1 MASRFDNAT
10 KEQVRAALNIVD
22 VIGSYV
28 EVRRQ
33 GRGFVA
39 RCPFHDDRRPS
50 MQIHPERQSWKCWVC
65 DVGGDVFSFVMQR
78 EGMSFPEAMQFLSE
92 RAGIYIE
99 PPESPRFP
107 TTQASGFKPSDSSS
121 PQSSSANIAKT
132 GIGKSGNS
140 KTSEAKGIGSS
151 GSAPSSDLS
160 VPSTKSSMVPSGEFP
175 PSLSVPER
183 MVEKRQLYRAMEWV
197 VREYRSLLGGM
208 QGAGEASASRNEVA
222 QRAREY
228 LLERG
233 LTLEIVDRF
242 QLGYAPSS
250 WSWLVDKAVA
260 QGISVDALEK
270 VGVLGVSEK
279 GTRYDRFRDRLIF
292 PIYDPQSRPIALGG
306 RILPGGP
313 SDVAKYINCSE
324 TRLYHKNQTLYGLN
338 HARERITK
346 SRVALVMEGYTDVM
360 MAHQHG
366 IDNAVAC
373 CGTALTENH
382 IRLLKR
388 YCDTVVLV
396 LDGDEAGRRRTQ
408 EVLELFLVE
417 EMDLRI
423 LTLPEELDP
432 CDFLVR
438 YGGEPMRE
446 LIDKSVD
453 ALEFK
458 IQTACTGFDPLL
470 DTHRATLALESVLG
484 AMSKMPVR
492 LSDSRVKL
500 RQEQILSRLARQF
513 GVGLTEVRSRLVELR
528 ERAERYE
535 RLRADATH
543 LRPGGLQDEE
553 ELVEEQDYRYRELS
567 PVELEL
573 LEILVLHS
581 ELVPFA
587 IERFPVKQLAS
598 STARGVFQLYI
609 DLDFEGGALDY
620 ASVLAAAEDPDLK
633 SVLESIQEVALV
645 KASKALLDA
654 EARLHSLCEHWGD
667 QGEAT
672 HRDSQRQAL
681 ENGLLDED
689 KQLDVLESLIRQARL
704 RHGIEPTGPTPTGP

>member
-78 EGMSFPEAMQFLSE
+78 EGMSFPEAMQFLAE
-92 RAGIYIE
+92 RAGIFIE

-107 TTQASGFKPSDSSS
+107 TAQTSGFKQSEPSLSQPSVT
-121 PQSSSANIAKT
+121 KT
-132 GIGKSGNS
+132 
-140 KTSEAKGIGSS
+140 
-151 GSAPSSDLS
+151 
-160 VPSTKSSMVPSGEFP
+160 SMVPSGEFP
-175 PSLSVPER
+175 PSLSITER
-183 MVEKRQLYRAMEWV
+183 TVEKRQLYRAMEWV
-197 VREYRSLLGGM
+197 VREYRSLLGPMPG
-208 QGAGEASASRNEVA
+208 QGAVPGQGSNEDSASRTEVA

-233 LTLEIVDRF
+233 LTSEIVDRF

-250 WSWLVDKAVA
+250 WSWLVDRAA
-260 QGISVDALEK
+260 GAGISVDALEK

-324 TRLYHKNQTLYGLN
+324 TRLYHTNQTLYGLN

-360 MAHQHG
+360 MSHQHG

-438 YGGEPMRE
+438 YGSEPMRE

-513 GVGLTEVRSRLVELR
+513 GIGLTEVRSRLFELR
-528 ERAERYE
+528 ERAERFE
-535 RLRADATH
+535 RLRADSKH
-543 LRPGGLQDEE
+543 LRPGGVQDEE
-553 ELVEEQDYRYRELS
+553 ELIEEQEYRYRELS